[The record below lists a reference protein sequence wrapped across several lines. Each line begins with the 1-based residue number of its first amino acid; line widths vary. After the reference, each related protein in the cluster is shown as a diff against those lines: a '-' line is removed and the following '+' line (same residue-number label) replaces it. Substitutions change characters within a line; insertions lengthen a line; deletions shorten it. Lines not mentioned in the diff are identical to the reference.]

1 MITDIIK
8 QAREML
14 ENCSDGP
21 WAVTCDIS
29 ASGDPNDPPHRT
41 GPDYICDPKNAFIC
55 EPQRIVDS
63 DLIVFARNNMAAI
76 LDEVERLRDAL
87 KFYADETP
95 GIRVE
100 KAVPN
105 GASCFMV
112 IDRGQIARKALE
124 GEG

>member
-8 QAREML
+8 QARELL
-14 ENCSDGP
+14 ENNCGE
-21 WAVTCDIS
+21 VTVMGQKVTIDHLKML
-29 ASGDPNDPPHRT
+29 NFMQ
-41 GPDYICDPKNAFIC
+41 KN
-55 EPQRIVDS
+55 
-63 DLIVFARNNMAAI
+63 LAAI
-76 LDEVERLRDAL
+76 LDEVEKLRDAV

-124 GEG
+124 GE